1 MKKNETELIDYKKQY
16 ECLLTAKEYF
26 KAMPNLCLETILGI
40 ALLDNDV
47 PKKKEQSLSEY
58 YSYYNRENAE
68 QFNINP
74 AIMSFDDRY
83 HEELFLNFLFDV
95 SVVQNKL
102 QSNSKKIDVIHN
114 ETTCSYI
121 GNQFITLNKCKI
133 CVNHIWSNHKV
144 VYCLHNVETKK
155 DK

>member
-16 ECLLTAKEYF
+16 ECLLTAKKYF
-26 KAMPNLCLETILGI
+26 NIFKEHCLETILAM

-47 PKKKEQSLSEY
+47 DKKPNEYLNDY

-83 HEELFLNFLFDV
+83 HESLFLNFLFDV

-102 QSNSKKIDVIHN
+102 QSNTKKIDIIPN

-121 GNQFITLNKCKI
+121 GNQFIATNKCKTCI
-133 CVNHIWSNHKV
+133 NHVWNNNNI
-144 VYCLHNVETKK
+144 VYCLHNVEPKK